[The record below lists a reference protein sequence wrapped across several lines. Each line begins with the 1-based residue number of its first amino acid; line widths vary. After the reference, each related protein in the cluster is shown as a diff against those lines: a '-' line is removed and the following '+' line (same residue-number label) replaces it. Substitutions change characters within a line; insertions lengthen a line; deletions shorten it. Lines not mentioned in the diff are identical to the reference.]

1 MSIALPTA
9 NQTTKTPHMPL
20 AAQLGATTL
29 RTLKVSLRNLFP
41 LVVPLLIS
49 LFFLFIYEGQ
59 LSQAASFF
67 LQGQDYLGFIL
78 PLSIVSA
85 AFSGAG
91 LAGQSLV
98 RDLESG
104 YFDKLQLTPIS
115 RAALVFGPILAAGLV
130 LVVQTIIL
138 LAVGFLIGLEVAT
151 GWLGLLTLLG
161 YTLLVGVSFGSF
173 TVGVALLSGNA
184 AATEGASFLFFPLSF
199 LTATFVPIE
208 LLDGWLAVAA
218 RANPITYV
226 LDATRALVLTGW
238 EEQALRNGLLAGLVL
253 AALSFGFALN
263 ALRVRSRQ
271 R

>member
-1 MSIALPTA
+1 MSLTVPAPSQPSALKMSFP
-9 NQTTKTPHMPL
+9 
-20 AAQLGATTL
+20 AQLGATTL
-29 RTLKVSLRNLFP
+29 RTLRVSLRNPFP
-41 LVVPLLIS
+41 LAVPLLIS

-78 PLSIVSA
+78 PLSIISA

-91 LAGQSLV
+91 LAGQALV

-104 YFDKLQLTPIS
+104 YFDKLQLTPVS
-115 RAALVFGPILAAGLV
+115 RAALVLGPILAASLV
-130 LVVQTIIL
+130 LVVQTVVL
-138 LAVGFLIGLEVAT
+138 LTVGFLLGLDVAT
-151 GWLGLLTLLG
+151 GALGLLTLLG
-161 YTLLVGVSFGSF
+161 YTLLVGVGFGSF

-199 LTATFVPIE
+199 LTATFVPID

-226 LDATRALVLTGW
+226 LDAARALVLSGW
-238 EEQALRNGLLAGLVL
+238 DAQALTSGLLAGVVL
-253 AALSFGFALN
+253 AAIGFGFALN
-263 ALRVRSRQ
+263 GLRVRSERQ
-271 R
+271 